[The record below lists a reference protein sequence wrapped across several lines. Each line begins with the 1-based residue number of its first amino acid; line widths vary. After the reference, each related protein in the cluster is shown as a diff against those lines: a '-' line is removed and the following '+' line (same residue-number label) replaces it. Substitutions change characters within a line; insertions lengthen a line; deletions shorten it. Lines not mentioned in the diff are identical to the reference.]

1 MASTNEQSKYL
12 TELTQQTAN
21 LKIENF
27 EEYSIPEIIS
37 FLKHSHHKF
46 VNEYLPK
53 MEALFLKTLNNCPKN
68 VALNGIFYHFLNYE
82 ICLNQHIKI
91 EETQFFNYAEL
102 LYKTSIGKSLPMLL
116 FVHFSKYK
124 VVDFSEFHEN
134 NECSLQQIID
144 ELNIIKTSKNTS
156 VINPLVQQLYNIN
169 EELKTHAWIEDN
181 VLTKRVAEI
190 EAAIKDFIQTATN

>member
-12 TELTQQTAN
+12 TELILQSAN

-27 EEYSIPEIIS
+27 EEYSIPEIIG
-37 FLKHSHHKF
+37 FLKHNHATF
-46 VNEYLPK
+46 INNYLPK
-53 MEALFLKTLNNCPKN
+53 IEALFLKTLNNCPKN

-91 EETQFFNYAEL
+91 EETQFFKYAEL

-134 NECSLQQIID
+134 NECSLQHIID
-144 ELNIIKTSKNTS
+144 ELNHIKTSKNSGIIT
-156 VINPLVQQLYNIN
+156 PLVQQLYNIN
-169 EELKTHAWIEDN
+169 KELKTHAWIEDN

-190 EAAIKDFIQTATN
+190 EAAIKGFIQTATN